1 MILPD
6 ILFKVISNDVKN
18 QSMVIK
24 FCLSSSD
31 KPIDEYKSYNISY
44 WNLDFTSTGALID
57 SIRNQGIITIVNELS
72 LTIGLVMLTIGN
84 FLGGMWAN
92 ESWGRYWGWDPKETW
107 ALISILIYAFVLHM
121 RLIPKLRGNWLF
133 NLMSIVAFASIMMTY
148 FGVNFYLVGLHSYA
162 SGDKVITP
170 NFVYW
175 SIVTVFILGTLSK
188 YKYNKHLVK

>member
-1 MILPD
+1 MILPN

-72 LTIGLVMLTIGN
+72 EQPTIS
-84 FLGGMWAN
+84 
-92 ESWGRYWGWDPKETW
+92 EHQD
-107 ALISILIYAFVLHM
+107 
-121 RLIPKLRGNWLF
+121 
-133 NLMSIVAFASIMMTY
+133 TY
-148 FGVNFYLVGLHSYA
+148 FEEDFSSVNLDDFVDKLVSTSSDSTSDLNQ
-162 SGDKVITP
+162 IE
-170 NFVYW
+170 
-175 SIVTVFILGTLSK
+175 L
-188 YKYNKHLVK
+188 